1 LDPVFKRKNFI
12 STISD
17 LIPTTKHDYDHFK
30 SLQFSIATAH
40 LKPFYQAL
48 KSCQG
53 LEELY
58 LELDDVKHSK
68 EIMNVVSYLPN
79 LKKLSLNYSSCI
91 DFGTIEFE
99 LNSNTIEELKI
110 FGKRNS
116 TFHNDSISS
125 ICKLKSLTNLS
136 FNTIEFTDSNFK
148 ILASGNLGKTIFRR

>member
-1 LDPVFKRKNFI
+1 LDQVFKRKNFI

-30 SLQFSIATAH
+30 SLKFSIATAH

-136 FNTIEFTDSNFK
+136 FNTIEYTDSNFK